1 MTKQDLIDSIA
12 AATKLSKKDIDAVL
26 KALPEAL
33 AAELKANGSAS
44 LPGVVNLKVK
54 DRAARIGRNPSTG
67 AAVEIP
73 AKKVVGAK
81 LIGAVSKAV
90 A

>member
-12 AATKLSKKDIDAVL
+12 AATELNKKDIDAVL

-54 DRAARIGRNPSTG
+54 DRAARTGRNPSTG

-73 AKKVVGAK
+73 AKKVVAGK

>member
-1 MTKQDLIDSIA
+1 MTKHDLIDSIA
-12 AATKLSKKDIDAVL
+12 AATDLNKKDIDAVL
-26 KALPEAL
+26 KAIPEAL
-33 AAELKANGSAS
+33 AAELKANGTAS

-67 AAVEIP
+67 AAVEIA

-81 LIGAVSKAV
+81 LVGAVSKAV

>member
-12 AATKLSKKDIDAVL
+12 AATDLNKKDIDAVL
-26 KALPEAL
+26 KAIPEAL
-33 AAELKANGSAS
+33 AAELKANGTAS

-67 AAVEIP
+67 APVEIA

-81 LIGAVSKAV
+81 LVGAVSKAV

>member
-12 AATKLSKKDIDAVL
+12 AATKLNKKDIDAVL

-73 AKKVVGAK
+73 AKKVVAGK